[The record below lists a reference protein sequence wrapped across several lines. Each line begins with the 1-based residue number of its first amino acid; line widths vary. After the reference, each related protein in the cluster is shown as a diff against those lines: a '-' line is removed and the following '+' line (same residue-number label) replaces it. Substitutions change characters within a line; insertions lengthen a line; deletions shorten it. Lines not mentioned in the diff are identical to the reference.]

1 MTTTVEHPARI
12 ASRASQAAASGK
24 RKAEWLDLFA
34 EDGWVEDPVGPS
46 GFDPEG
52 KGHHG
57 REAIARFYDMT
68 IANTDSLTFNIADTL
83 TCGDE
88 MVYIGSIRSVVAG
101 NQIDAEG
108 VFVYR
113 VNAEGKLQSIRA
125 FWEVDRAMKT
135 LVKL

>member
-1 MTTTVEHPARI
+1 MTTEHPARTAGN
-12 ASRASQAAASGK
+12 ASRAAAIAK
-24 RKAEWLDLFA
+24 NKDEWLALFA

-57 REAIARFYDMT
+57 REAISKFYDMT
-68 IANTDSLTFNIADTL
+68 IATADSLEFLIDDSLVCGNENVNI
-83 TCGDE
+83 GK
-88 MVYIGSIRSVVAG
+88 IRTSVG
-101 NQIDAEG
+101 GMMIDAEG

-113 VNAEGKLQSIRA
+113 VNDEGKIQSLRA

-135 LVKL
+135 ARKV